1 MPSPAQLHRM
11 RVLAAQGTAHAAP
24 GSAVGP
30 QTSDAHRLIRAALD
44 EDRRTLHMVQSNER
58 KAEVKRGLLPKY
70 DEYIAAVLS
79 AGVGVQDEVLGY
91 VMTWRMDIGDYA
103 GAFAIARYILEHN
116 VDLPSKFS
124 RTPATLV
131 AEEPAQ
137 AALRA
142 FAAKQPFDVAV
153 LREAFELTE
162 GADMPDQ
169 VRAKLLFA
177 MGRHMAETQPIEAIA
192 LLRRAVEL
200 NENVGAKKDIERLE
214 TRIKNAGGDS
224 AAGKT
229 EQPPTGGA

>member
-30 QTSDAHRLIRAALD
+30 MTSDAHRLMRAALD
-44 EDRRTLHMVQSNER
+44 EDRRTLHMVQSTER
-58 KAEVKRGLLPKY
+58 KIEIKRGLLPKY
-70 DEYIAAVLS
+70 DEYVAAVIG

-91 VMTWRMDIGDYA
+91 VMTWRMDVGDYA
-103 GAFAIARYILEHN
+103 GAFAIARYILEHG
-116 VDLPSKFS
+116 VALPSRFS

-142 FAAKQPFDVAV
+142 YTANQPFDVAV
-153 LREAFELTE
+153 LREAYEITD

-177 MGRHMAETQPIEAIA
+177 MGRHMAADQPTEAIA

-214 TRIKNAGGDS
+214 TRLKNAGSDPAG
-224 AAGKT
+224 GKT
-229 EQPPTGGA
+229 EQPPSGGA